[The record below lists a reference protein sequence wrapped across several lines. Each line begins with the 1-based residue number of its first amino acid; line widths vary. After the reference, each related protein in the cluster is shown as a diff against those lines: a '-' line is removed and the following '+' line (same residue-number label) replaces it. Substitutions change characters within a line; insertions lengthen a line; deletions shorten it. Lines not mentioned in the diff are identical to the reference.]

1 MKKGNIPVEQ
11 IADDGNVVIDYDYS
25 LSVAEIKDRLEQYF
39 PALRKW
45 SESSNFF
52 VGEYKGKKY
61 AIRCKN
67 VTYLGTPHP
76 IYKKRIQISNDLQEF
91 YKFAKEIKAKPILL
105 GIYEHDGNIVFV
117 HFKIDTYIE
126 KKAHNSSAH
135 IYTEDIAIAV
145 TEGYFQKTDYFGN
158 TITAFKAENVS
169 VFLEEYLQTNNR
181 ESIYYQNVAQYY
193 GEKEIPGKIDDA
205 SDKSVFVTKNNE
217 TCAFDVQ
224 SIKKDDLLERAYV
237 YKNYLYE
244 KVIPKFQK
252 FFKNE
257 RKEWNGIDCYKEMIK
272 DNYKNK
278 FQPEWP
284 GFYLEYEFEKYIKKN
299 KIDGVVQYYQDK
311 SSGGIDLDLYFPGL
325 DAYGDLKSHSTNSRG
340 IPGNDWNTVMSI
352 INKDEPKGHIYY
364 IICVNET
371 VKDSEMGYEVT
382 HFWNEQQNKKNLMS
396 YSQKMKHHV
405 SLKKMYILDINKSNK
420 QFLTIFK
427 QGINSNGKP
436 RAPKIMIDEKNLEH
450 FIVDEME
457 L

>member
-1 MKKGNIPVEQ
+1 M
-11 IADDGNVVIDYDYS
+11 
-25 LSVAEIKDRLEQYF
+25 
-39 PALRKW
+39 
-45 SESSNFF
+45 
-52 VGEYKGKKY
+52 
-61 AIRCKN
+61 
-67 VTYLGTPHP
+67 
-76 IYKKRIQISNDLQEF
+76 
-91 YKFAKEIKAKPILL
+91 
-105 GIYEHDGNIVFV
+105 
-117 HFKIDTYIE
+117 
-126 KKAHNSSAH
+126 
-135 IYTEDIAIAV
+135 

-205 SDKSVFVTKNNE
+205 SDK
-217 TCAFDVQ
+217 
-224 SIKKDDLLERAYV
+224 
-237 YKNYLYE
+237 NYLHE
-244 KVIPKFQK
+244 KVIPEFQK

-405 SLKKMYILDINKSNK
+405 SLKKMYIL
-420 QFLTIFK
+420 
-427 QGINSNGKP
+427 
-436 RAPKIMIDEKNLEH
+436 KIIRWTPFMIL
-450 FIVDEME
+450 
-457 L
+457 LR